1 MPQNSGPSM
10 VMGDPN
16 RLLPTV
22 TTQGFPDADTWLGY
36 ARRHGFRATRSERL
50 TRCPECGGAS
60 YSEIGQ
66 YVHYS
71 TLSKLRLC
79 KSCGVAY
86 SDRRLN
92 PDVTRAHFEKAYKDE
107 RYFVKQRSRVF
118 EQLVVLTDRCARR
131 GGRVLDFGGAKG
143 HFLAAVRRRRPDL
156 RVTLIDISESA
167 CRCARE
173 TYGLEAICG
182 SLSALKRVAAPFDVV
197 VMSDVIYYEPEAAT
211 LWKLLPSLMADGGAL
226 LIRGPNVWRL
236 IRVCQSVLRAV
247 GTRRAWAHRDRIAFF
262 NPEHLFVF
270 SRRFLTRRLEAAGFE
285 VVARPA
291 ELRVGNSA
299 THLARACYVQFARL
313 VYALS
318 RGRWLLTPSL
328 LLIARKRRVVDRGQ
342 E

>member
-1 MPQNSGPSM
+1 MRQKTHPP
-10 VMGDPN
+10 VTMGAPDG
-16 RLLPTV
+16 LLPTV
-22 TTQGFPDADTWLGY
+22 TTQGFPDAHTWLDY
-36 ARRHGFRATRSERL
+36 ARRHGFRATQSERL

-86 SDRRLN
+86 SDTRLN
-92 PDVTRAHFEKAYKDE
+92 PDVTRAHFERAYKDE
-107 RYFVKQRSRVF
+107 RYFVEQRRRVF
-118 EQLVVLTDRCARR
+118 EQLVLLTDQCARR

-143 HFLAAVRRRRPDL
+143 HFLAAVQRRRPDL
-156 RVTLIDISESA
+156 KGTLVDISDSA
-167 CRCARE
+167 CRWARE

-182 SLSALKRVAAPFDVV
+182 SARALESVLAPFDVV

-211 LWKLLPSLMADGGAL
+211 LWKLLPRLVADGGAL
-226 LIRGPNVWRL
+226 LIRAPNVWRL
-236 IRVCQSVLRAV
+236 IRACQSVLRAV
-247 GTRRAWAHRDRIAFF
+247 GTRRAWARRDRIAFF

-299 THLARACYVQFARL
+299 TRFARARYVQFARL

-318 RGRWLLTPSL
+318 SGRLLLTPSV
-328 LLIARKRRVVDRGQ
+328 LLIARKRRLVDFGQ
-342 E
+342 Q

>member
-1 MPQNSGPSM
+1 M
-10 VMGDPN
+10 
-16 RLLPTV
+16 
-22 TTQGFPDADTWLGY
+22 
-36 ARRHGFRATRSERL
+36 
-50 TRCPECGGAS
+50 
-60 YSEIGQ
+60 
-66 YVHYS
+66 
-71 TLSKLRLC
+71 
-79 KSCGVAY
+79 
-86 SDRRLN
+86 
-92 PDVTRAHFEKAYKDE
+92 
-107 RYFVKQRSRVF
+107 
-118 EQLVVLTDRCARR
+118 VLTDRCARR
-131 GGRVLDFGGAKG
+131 GGRVLDFGGATG

-270 SRRFLTRRLEAAGFE
+270 SRRFLTRDLFRGIGRRPCVGVIVRSPRNALRDWRLLYS
-285 VVARPA
+285 A
-291 ELRVGNSA
+291 ESCRDRKTRFPVPM
-299 THLARACYVQFARL
+299 V
-313 VYALS
+313 
-318 RGRWLLTPSL
+318 LLKASSFK
-328 LLIARKRRVVDRGQ
+328 A
-342 E
+342 